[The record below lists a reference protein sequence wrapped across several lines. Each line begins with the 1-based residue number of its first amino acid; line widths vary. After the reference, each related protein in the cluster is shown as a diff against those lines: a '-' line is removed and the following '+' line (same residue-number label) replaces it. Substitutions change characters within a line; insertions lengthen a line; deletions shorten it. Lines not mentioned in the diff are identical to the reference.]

1 MKPIVYS
8 LQFRGQATGIAPH
21 VVEARASAPS
31 SILSTIVHE
40 EGVSGRFEEAPGD
53 EAVLD
58 ARLVLAED
66 GSLDAT
72 GTIVFGLGNLIHF
85 RTLGAGWISSSPDPH
100 LEHGTLV
107 GQIEGGEGR
116 FADASGRIT
125 SNFLISDTGE
135 LTDNHLGLIFVP
147 DARGHGR

>member
-1 MKPIVYS
+1 MKPILYS
-8 LQFRGQATGIAPH
+8 LQFRGQATGVAPH

-31 SILSTIVHE
+31 SILSTIIDE
-40 EGVSGRFEEAPGD
+40 DGVSGRFEKADGD

-58 ARLVLAED
+58 ARLVRTGD

-72 GTIVFGLGNLIHF
+72 GTIVFGLGNVIRF
-85 RTLGAGWISSSPDPH
+85 RTLGTGRISASPDPH

-125 SNFLISDTGE
+125 SNFLVSDTGE

-147 DARGHGR
+147 DIRGDEG